1 MKKDEVVIG
10 RTYLTKVGRKLVPVR
25 IDETHGKS
33 SWYATD
39 RTTNERVE
47 IKNAKELRREVTDD
61 ETVWEGEMAEAAPP
75 GETPATIAPTE
86 PEMTPDVATTAPETP
101 ISAEPAAVNDGQ
113 QATPAPEPTVPATPS
128 YEERLMFAGATDPA
142 AAREALANTTQS
154 GTEND
159 MATKNAKK
167 GSKKNESKTMTK
179 ASGAAK
185 PKREPK
191 EKKVSAL
198 DAAAKVLCESK
209 EPMTT
214 GEMIE
219 AMAKKGLWKSPG
231 GLTPAATLYSAILRE
246 INVKGKESRFAKTER
261 GKFGIKA

>member
-25 IDETHGKS
+25 IEETHGKS

-47 IKNAKELRREVTDD
+47 IENAKELRREVTEN
-61 ETVWEGEMAEAAPP
+61 ETAWEGEMAEAAPS
-75 GETPATIAPTE
+75 GEAPATIAPTE
-86 PEMTPDVATTAPETP
+86 PETTPDVATSAPETP
-101 ISAEPAAVNDGQ
+101 TATEPVANAEGQ
-113 QATPAPEPTVPATPS
+113 EATPAPEPNIPATPS
-128 YEERLMFAGATDPA
+128 YEERLMFAGATDPV
-142 AAREALANTTQS
+142 AAREALANITQS
-154 GTEND
+154 GTENE
-159 MATKNAKK
+159 MSSKTTKK
-167 GSKKNESKTMTK
+167 GSKKNESKATAK
-179 ASGAAK
+179 SSGAAK

-191 EKKVSAL
+191 EKRVSAL
-198 DAAAKVLCESK
+198 DAAAKVLAESK

-219 AMAKKGLWKSPG
+219 AMAKKGYWSSPNG
-231 GLTPAATLYSAILRE
+231 QTPSATLYSAIVRE
-246 INVKGKESRFAKTER
+246 INTKAKESRFTKTER

>member
-25 IDETHGKS
+25 IDETHGKAA
-33 SWYATD
+33 WYATD

-47 IKNAKELRREVTDD
+47 IKNAKELRREVMDD
-61 ETVWEGEMAEAAPP
+61 EMAWEGEMAEPAPT

-86 PEMTPDVATTAPETP
+86 PETTPDVATSAPETP
-101 ISAEPAAVNDGQ
+101 TATEPVANAEGQ
-113 QATPAPEPTVPATPS
+113 QATRAPEPKVPATPS

-142 AAREALANTTQS
+142 AAREALAITNRS
-154 GTEND
+154 GTETN
-159 MATKNAKK
+159 MATKTAKK
-167 GSKKNESKTMTK
+167 GTKKNEGK
-179 ASGAAK
+179 ASTTAPKA
-185 PKREPK
+185 KREPK

-198 DAAAKVLCESK
+198 DAAARVLRESK

-219 AMAKKGLWKSPG
+219 AMAKKGYWSSPNG
-231 GLTPAATLYSAILRE
+231 QTPAATLYSAILRE
-246 INVKGKESRFAKTER
+246 INVKGMESRFEKTER